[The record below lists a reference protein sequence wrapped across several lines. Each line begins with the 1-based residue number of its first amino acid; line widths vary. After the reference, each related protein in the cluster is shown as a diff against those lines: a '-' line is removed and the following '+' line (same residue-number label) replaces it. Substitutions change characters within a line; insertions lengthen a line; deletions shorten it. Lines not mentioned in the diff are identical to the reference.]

1 MRRFFIRK
9 ASISG
14 LLVLGSFIRRSFGG
28 RPSIYKAAF
37 FLAIAAVLLLAI
49 SCGGNSM
56 MTLSARQLQSI
67 RVSPTSADAKNSG
80 GMVQFTAMGNFNIAP
95 MMAMTPVRWSIG
107 NPFSAQPVPAGVSVD
122 MNGLA
127 QCSAFTG
134 MVTIEAT
141 APMDPNMPL
150 SKMTMMTMNVTGM
163 AQLTCP

>member
-1 MRRFFIRK
+1 MI
-9 ASISG
+9 
-14 LLVLGSFIRRSFGG
+14 V
-28 RPSIYKAAF
+28 
-37 FLAIAAVLLLAI
+37 

-56 MTLSARQLQSI
+56 MTMSARQLQSI
-67 RVSPTSADAKNSG
+67 TVSPTSADAKNSG
-80 GMVQFTAMGNFNIAP
+80 GMVQFTATANFNMDP
-95 MMAMTPVRWSIG
+95 MTAMTPVRWSIG

-127 QCSAFTG
+127 QCSGFNG

-150 SKMTMMTMNVTGM
+150 SKMTMMTMNVSGM

>member
-1 MRRFFIRK
+1 M
-9 ASISG
+9 
-14 LLVLGSFIRRSFGG
+14 RRSFT
-28 RPSIYKAAF
+28 RKTSLFP
-37 FLAIAAVLLLAI
+37 AIAAVLLMI
-49 SCGGNSM
+49 VSCGGNTM
-56 MTLSARQLQSI
+56 MMSPRQLQSI
-67 RVSPTSADAKNSG
+67 SVSPTSADAKNSS
-80 GMVQFTAMGNFNIAP
+80 GMVQFTATGNFSMDP

-127 QCSAFTG
+127 QCSGFTG

-150 SKMTMMTMNVTGM
+150 SKMTMTTMNVSGM

>member
-1 MRRFFIRK
+1 MRISSTLK
-9 ASISG
+9 A
-14 LLVLGSFIRRSFGG
+14 FIRRSATHK
-28 RPSIYKAAF
+28 PLF
-37 FLAIAAVLLLAI
+37 FLAIAAVLLMVV

-56 MTLSARQLQSI
+56 MTMSARQLQSI
-67 RVSPTSADAKNSG
+67 TVSPTSADAKSSG
-80 GMVQFTAMGNFNIAP
+80 GMVQFTATGNFNMDP
-95 MMAMTPVRWSIG
+95 MMAMTPVRWSVG

-127 QCSAFTG
+127 QCSGFTG

-150 SKMTMMTMNVTGM
+150 SKMTMTTMNVSGM

>member
-1 MRRFFIRK
+1 MRR
-9 ASISG
+9 
-14 LLVLGSFIRRSFGG
+14 SFIRNASL
-28 RPSIYKAAF
+28 
-37 FLAIAAVLLLAI
+37 FLAITSVLLMAV
-49 SCGGNSM
+49 SCGGKSM
-56 MTLSARQLQSI
+56 MMSTRQMQSI
-67 RVSPTSADAKNSG
+67 TVTPMSADAMASS
-80 GMVQFTAMGNFNIAP
+80 GMVQFTAMGNFNMDP
-95 MMAMTPVRWSIG
+95 MMAATPVRWSIG

-127 QCSAFTG
+127 RCSGFTG